1 MNLQLRGLWLL
12 ALTSVLVCVIHRT
25 KAELPVVG
33 PLKVD
38 EGARHLSKADG
49 THFGFAADT
58 PWQLLNDLKFE
69 QAVEFISIRIAQGF
83 TTLQMTCLPWIP
95 NDVNA
100 YGQKP
105 FVCDNCYTAP
115 NEAFWS
121 HVDAVL
127 QHMES
132 VGMVAY
138 LVVMWADG
146 YSAAV
151 SEQDHYNMGHFV
163 GSRWKGLTNIIWVL
177 GGDNLCCTNK
187 VKFEQMFE
195 GIRDAGRHP
204 ASTGRG
210 GLDILQHPDFV
221 RRSGLS
227 QCATKTSSAAGA
239 APVLV
244 VWLTR
249 YAYTSTNK
257 PIVLVETYY
266 EKSQNIDAGD
276 WDSLHL
282 PDSAQFRSFP
292 WAARVSGSFG
302 EGYGAWMIWLEAK
315 DGVWQNDINLPG
327 AIHIAQQ
334 MRTILHFVDETTLVP
349 ENDGSWNAPAPII
362 GGSCDYPLGTS
373 HWSGK
378 NPSCIFSSISH
389 EQKQA
394 IVYFDPLRDGQYNC
408 ATINTAFFP
417 SGATAVWWD
426 PVSELPFSAISLADG
441 QIQTVCPPGAS
452 SEADWPGE
460 WVLLV
465 NPSGK
470 LPDTIYMTVSV
481 GEAYMPA
488 CGWVRSMG
496 FRRSIQPPND
506 DVSSTFF
513 TATQSNFIQGVFV
526 RGKERQSV
534 SLPAAMH
541 PALWDERPRHHLRHK
556 WIWRRRKTSP
566 PGPNARTI
574 AVVNQTYGCQ
584 AWTDVCSQILYGMD
598 GKDYLFGGTG
608 RDSLWGGA
616 GKDRLFGNQ
625 GKDTLM
631 GGMNKDRLYGG
642 HGKDGMFLYKLLVP
656 AKETDGRGAPCR
668 HLVQMRPVM
677 CNGLRSG
684 RRCKA
689 AERLFPDDRHVASRL
704 CYNLRHLPRVSVP
717 TRYYILHVSMAHLS
731 VCSRIPI
738 QLSSTSLSRAGLGC
752 SPFCR
757 FQTPDYGR
765 CRLPYP

>member
-195 GIRDAGRHP
+195 GIRDAGAQQVVTLHP
-204 ASTGRG
+204 RGGEASTYFSIQTSYG
-210 GLDILQHPDFV
+210 GLDFHSAQQRHPV
-221 RRSGLS
+221 
-227 QCATKTSSAAGA
+227 
-239 APVLV
+239 PLV

-257 PIVLVETYY
+257 PVVLVETYY

-465 NPSGK
+465 NPSDDPFNPQTMTSPPPSSPPPSPTSSKEFSCEGK
-470 LPDTIYMTVSV
+470 SVNLSACPPQCTQLCGTNGPDTIYGTS
-481 GEAYMPA
+481 G
-488 CGWVRSMG
+488 CDCIWGLDG
-496 FRRSIQPPND
+496 D
-506 DVSSTFF
+506 D
-513 TATQSNFIQGVFV
+513 
-526 RGKERQSV
+526 
-534 SLPAAMH
+534 
-541 PALWDERPRHHLRHK
+541 
-556 WIWRRRKTSP
+556 
-566 PGPNARTI
+566 
-574 AVVNQTYGCQ
+574 
-584 AWTDVCSQILYGMD
+584 ILYGMD

-642 HGKDGMFLYKLLVP
+642 HGKDVLVVDKGCDFMKGGPLVDTLYRCGQSCATVFDQEDDVKPLNDCFQMTGM
-656 AKETDGRGAPCR
+656 
-668 HLVQMRPVM
+668 
-677 CNGLRSG
+677 
-684 RRCKA
+684 
-689 AERLFPDDRHVASRL
+689 
-704 CYNLRHLPRVSVP
+704 
-717 TRYYILHVSMAHLS
+717 
-731 VCSRIPI
+731 
-738 QLSSTSLSRAGLGC
+738 
-752 SPFCR
+752 
-757 FQTPDYGR
+757 
-765 CRLPYP
+765 